1 MGVPISNSTFQALL
15 QSPFCSVVRPSL
27 TEAPRWR
34 RAVSGL
40 FLFSREVPFFVT
52 RSQDLRGLHPAML
65 VHVTLVSLVDV
76 GDAITSGP

>member
-40 FLFSREVPFFVT
+40 FLFSREVPFF
-52 RSQDLRGLHPAML
+52 
-65 VHVTLVSLVDV
+65 
-76 GDAITSGP
+76 GDKISGSERTPSSNAGSCYPRLTS